1 MKRTVLI
8 PLLLSTFLLVGC
20 GEIPEDKKISQ
31 QQNNNDFYM
40 EWNRQYAPPENNQKS
55 LKNKEALEALYE
67 VSTLCTAVYGLT
79 MEDGYDLV
87 KEAEKDKATCIANAV
102 LDISK
107 VVCEIDT
114 EGIMAKTWVEMNKD
128 KAIEY
133 SSLATRVSQDLFP
146 KKSSKFIKNKERKKV
161 DEYKKKFKRSGGIR
175 QNEGDEMKNCM
186 TFREEYDQYF

>member
-20 GEIPEDKKISQ
+20 GEIPEDKKISHHK
-31 QQNNNDFYM
+31 NNYDFYM

-67 VSTLCTAVYGLT
+67 VSTLCTAVYELT

-107 VVCEIDT
+107 VVCEIDK
-114 EGIMAKTWVEMNKD
+114 EGIMAKTWVEINKIKQLNIQVWQLEFHKIFSLKRVLNLLKIKKEKKWMN
-128 KAIEY
+128 
-133 SSLATRVSQDLFP
+133 T
-146 KKSSKFIKNKERKKV
+146 KKSLKGQVVFVKMKEMR
-161 DEYKKKFKRSGGIR
+161 
-175 QNEGDEMKNCM
+175 
-186 TFREEYDQYF
+186 